1 MLRLIA
7 LVLPLGLDTFA
18 VSAAL
23 GIAGLPPDRRLRV
36 SAVFIAFEVAMPLA
50 GVMAGVAA
58 GHLLGGVAEY
68 VALGALAAVGV
79 YMLLETDPG
88 VALLTRSRGA
98 ALLGLG
104 LSLSIDELAI
114 GFSLGLLGV
123 AVVAAVAPDR
133 GAGFRPLP
141 DRPPAGRSGR
151 RAVSTGGREVGGSRA
166 DRPCGCASPNAAN
179 RGVVLGAEHRFGT
192 RNTVAPTEVDIHT
205 C

>member
-123 AVVAAVAPDR
+123 AVVAEVALIGGQAFALSQIGLRLGDRVGAWFREGAERLAAAVLIGLA
-133 GAGFRPLP
+133 
-141 DRPPAGRSGR
+141 
-151 RAVSTGGREVGGSRA
+151 AVLLLLRLTGGS
-166 DRPCGCASPNAAN
+166 
-179 RGVVLGAEHRFGT
+179 F
-192 RNTVAPTEVDIHT
+192 
-205 C
+205 